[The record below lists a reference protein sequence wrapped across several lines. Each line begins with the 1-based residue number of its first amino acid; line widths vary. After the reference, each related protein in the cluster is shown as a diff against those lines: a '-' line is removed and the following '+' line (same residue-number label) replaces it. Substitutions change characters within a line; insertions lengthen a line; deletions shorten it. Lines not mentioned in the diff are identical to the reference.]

1 MCSLLDDLEVLKL
14 GLIFLLGLVLLLPQ
28 SVQKLM
34 RLRQYLWNQGIIVEV
49 LYEEDPPVKLE
60 VVIGNLVYIGNKVLI
75 LKV

>member
-1 MCSLLDDLEVLKL
+1 MCSLFDDLKVLKL
-14 GLIFLLGLVLLLPQ
+14 GLIFLLGLVLLLSQ